1 MIETRAILARQLE
14 RADGK
19 QEAAL
24 EAQLERA
31 DTELAPLDEAALTT
45 ANRRAW
51 TWWCELSPCRPA
63 GFGLCAIPHTEIDA
77 CFRLRGQAPDAYLV
91 AGIRAIDAEFLAHH
105 ADERKREQN
114 KTAARRDAPRGAGKR
129 GR

>member
-1 MIETRAILARQLE
+1 ME
-14 RADGK
+14 D
-19 QEAAL
+19 AL
-24 EAQLERA
+24 EAQWERA
-31 DTELAPLDEAALTT
+31 DTELAPLDEAALSP

-51 TWWCELSPCRPA
+51 IWWCELSPCRPS
-63 GFGLCAIPHTEIDA
+63 GFGVGAIPHTEIDA

-91 AGIRAIDAEFLAHH
+91 AGIRAIDVEFVAHH

-114 KTAARRDAPRGAGKR
+114 KVSARPAAPHGVGKR